1 MATRREVA
9 VAVEETCPRCGT
21 ARAPEQDYCLECG
34 LRLPVAVGTVAS
46 LRRGWVRRVG
56 WYPGDWFWLALAALV
71 VASAGAAAAIVLGR
85 KHAEERPVTV
95 VAPPLQVS
103 LPTAATGR
111 NGRTLW
117 PRGLDGWTVVL
128 GSSPATRGQTKPL
141 ALATGAARR
150 GPAAGRRSRFVRLR
164 EPPPGLLCGL
174 QRRLRSTRR
183 CPNCARNGPSPRLRR
198 CLCTPS
204 RAVID
209 SSSDTSVFH
218 LLPKKKSFVT
228 YLRTR

>member
-21 ARAPEQDYCLECG
+21 ARGPEQDYCLECG

-46 LRRGWVRRVG
+46 LRRGWVRRIG

-150 GPAAGRRSRFVRLR
+150 G
-164 EPPPGLLCGL
+164 LLQVGVL
-174 QRRLRSTRR
+174 
-183 CPNCARNGPSPRLRR
+183 
-198 CLCTPS
+198 
-204 RAVID
+204 D
-209 SSSDTSVFH
+209 SSAFASLHPGYYVVFSGVYGAPGDARIA
-218 LLPKKKSFVT
+218 LETVRARGFGGAYV
-228 YLRTR
+228 LRVAP